1 MGVEIQ
7 FFEFVLAVHIFVT
20 YDIQNLE
27 CVGGRMK
34 HTFLTAMALAATI
47 STANA
52 GDIKPSDVKF
62 EDGSVAQSL
71 TSVAGD
77 PVAGREI
84 VGNKSL
90 GNCVACHE
98 VSDLSDVPFHGEIGP
113 ALDGAGDR
121 WSEAELRGIVANAK
135 IMFEDSLM
143 PSFYKTEGFIRPGN
157 AYTGEAA
164 DETFGPLLSAQQI
177 EDVVAYLSTLKE

>member
-1 MGVEIQ
+1 MKTVHLAL
-7 FFEFVLAVHIFVT
+7 LAVAT
-20 YDIQNLE
+20 MLSSA
-27 CVGGRMK
+27 
-34 HTFLTAMALAATI
+34 TAAE
-47 STANA
+47 
-52 GDIKPSDVKF
+52 IKPSNVKF
-62 EDGSVAQSL
+62 DDGSVAQSL
-71 TSVAGD
+71 SGSPGD
-77 PVAGREI
+77 PAAGREI

-121 WSEAELRGIVANAK
+121 WTEAELRGIIANAK
-135 IMFEDSLM
+135 IMFEDSMM

-164 DETFGPLLSAQQI
+164 DDTFGPLLTAQQI
-177 EDVVAYLSTLKE
+177 EDVVAYLASLKE